1 MRTEHREANK
11 LLDIAET
18 GDRDAYR
25 YALKEMEGRLRPEV
39 SRQAAH
45 LAKWQHQMYE
55 RYHRLFAWRADWKSK
70 KSGVV
75 DERKQGGISYGETD
89 N

>member
-18 GDRDAYR
+18 GDRVAYR
-25 YALKEMEGRLRPEV
+25 DALREMEGRLKPEV

-45 LAKWQHQMYE
+45 LAKWQHQMYR
-55 RYHRLFAWRADWKSK
+55 RYFRLFAWRADWQSK
-70 KSGVV
+70 KRGS
-75 DERKQGGISYGETD
+75 T
-89 N
+89 